1 MKKLLSILF
10 ALTIIL
16 SGLHISMATHICG
29 GEVAAVKW
37 SVSEQ
42 LASCGM
48 VGMDKEIPSEPT
60 LSPESCCKNEVSEF
74 IVDSNYN
81 PSVLQNNAPD
91 LQVLQVFYIP
101 EIIGLLS
108 ISSNNSLNT
117 NVQPPGNYIA
127 SAVSLP
133 RICVFLI

>member
-101 EIIGLLS
+101 EIIGLSS

-117 NVQPPGNYIA
+117 NVQPPGKYLA